1 MIGLINGALRA
12 VYAYLELRNKTFYYD
27 IYTKSKK
34 RQQDIINDI
43 EKLRS
48 DQSESSTQ
56 RADILQADLVDEK
69 QYIKHLSAVYNYNKG
84 GTPDTDS

>member
-1 MIGLINGALRA
+1 MFGLISGTVRA

-27 IYTKSKK
+27 IYTRSKK
-34 RQQDIINDI
+34 RQRDIINDI

-69 QYIKHLSAVYNYNKG
+69 QYIKRLSAVYDYNKG

>member
-1 MIGLINGALRA
+1 MITGIVRA

-34 RQQDIINDI
+34 RQRDIINDI

-56 RADILQADLVDEK
+56 RADFLRSDLVAEK
-69 QYIKHLSAVYNYNKG
+69 QYIKHLSAVYDYNKG
-84 GTPDTDS
+84 RSSDTDS

>member
-1 MIGLINGALRA
+1 MFGLISGTVRA

-27 IYTKSKK
+27 IYTRSKK
-34 RQQDIINDI
+34 RQRDIINDI

-69 QYIKHLSAVYNYNKG
+69 QYIKRLSAVYDYNKG
-84 GTPDTDS
+84 GTSDTDS